1 MEATS
6 VHLGD
11 EDADDALERVVLRV
25 VHVGVVLFSALL
37 SLTLLLLLV
46 LARPEVLVVHAAR
59 DLGLNP
65 VVPLTNSEKSMAPKR
80 QAKLRS
86 SRSDDL
92 KSEKN
97 SFTMSGTVIPGME
110 NSMETTQ
117 MWK

>member
-1 MEATS
+1 
-6 VHLGD
+6 
-11 EDADDALERVVLRV
+11 
-25 VHVGVVLFSALL
+25 
-37 SLTLLLLLV
+37 
-46 LARPEVLVVHAAR
+46 
-59 DLGLNP
+59 
-65 VVPLTNSEKSMAPKR
+65 MAPKR